1 MAMPKEEL
9 SLHHDEHGVHHSKA
23 REKFSLYNY
32 GIVLCVSCS
41 SLATGMVNGMIN
53 TTLGQPSFLLYFG
66 FLHQTKSNT
75 PLIGTILGVFFA
87 SAIFGCAWASYSSDK
102 IGRKKTVLIAAI
114 ISIVSTALVAG
125 SVHIA
130 MLIIFRGCS
139 GFASGA
145 YMSVGSLLQSELAP
159 PRYRGLMVGLVGV
172 MISFGY
178 VFANWLGVAFYFVEA
193 GGVQWRIPFAICTAP
208 SFLTIFLL
216 PVIPESPRWLVMKN
230 RTDEARA
237 VISKLH
243 GHHDDEGHEFA
254 ELEVKQMV
262 DQISF
267 ENQHQMGWWELLL
280 SKRYRKRFILTII
293 TQSMSQS
300 AGIVVIASYGPT
312 IYASLGF
319 GTVGQLSITA
329 GYVTFGAITATLG
342 TLLIDSLGRV
352 PLLAIGTAIQIALI
366 VVVTPLIVKYAG
378 TAHEAPQ
385 RAIVAMFYIFELG
398 YCMFVEGASYTY
410 VSEMWP
416 AHLRAKG
423 SALGVASIYLV
434 DTIYVEASLY
444 AFVSI
449 GWKFYLVFIVA
460 GVFFLTVFLL
470 LAKETKGKPLEEI
483 AGLFGDQV
491 AAETLENLILT
502 HDTVL
507 EETKEIPKGSVMM
520 SLGMNVPSINAEGS
534 APRTFKQWIIPEE
547 LDSDF
552 PQRAFLM
559 YASLMVA
566 NSCSPYNEED

>member
-1 MAMPKEEL
+1 MTVPKEEL
-9 SLHHDEHGVHHSKA
+9 SPHHDEHLMHLSKA
-23 REKFSLYNY
+23 REKFSFYNY
-32 GIVLCVSCS
+32 GIVLCVSCT

-53 TTLGQPSFLLYFG
+53 TTLGQPSFLVYFG
-66 FLHQTKSNT
+66 FLEQTKSNT
-75 PLIGTILGVFFA
+75 PLIGAILGVFFA
-87 SAIFGCAWASYSSDK
+87 CALFGCAWASYASDK
-102 IGRKKTVLIAAI
+102 IGRKKTVLISAI

-159 PRYRGLMVGLVGV
+159 PRYRGLMVGLVAV
-172 MISFGY
+172 MISLGY
-178 VFANWLGVAFYFVEA
+178 VFANWLGVAFYFVQA
-193 GGVQWRIPFAICTAP
+193 SGVQWRIPIAICTVP

-216 PVIPESPRWLVMKN
+216 PLIPESPRWLVMQD

-243 GHHDDEGHEFA
+243 GHHDEAGHEFA

-267 ENQHQMGWWELLL
+267 EHRNAMGWWELIM
-280 SKRYRKRFILTII
+280 SKRYRRRFILTII

-319 GTVGQLSITA
+319 NTVGQLCITA
-329 GYVTFGAITATLG
+329 GYVTFGALTAILG
-342 TLLIDSLGRV
+342 TLLIDRVGRV
-352 PLLAIGTAIQIALI
+352 PLLAIGTAIQIVLI
-366 VVVTPLIVKYAG
+366 VVVTPLIAKYAG
-378 TAHEAPQ
+378 TSHEAPQ
-385 RAIVAMFYIFELG
+385 QAVVAMFYIFELG
-398 YCMFVEGASYTY
+398 YCMFAEGASYTY

-423 SALGVASIYLV
+423 SALGVASIYFI

-449 GWKFYLVFIVA
+449 GWKFYLVFIAV
-460 GVFFLTVFLL
+460 GVTSLAVFLW

-483 AGLFGDQV
+483 AGLFGDEI
-491 AAETLENLILT
+491 AAETLENLVIA
-502 HDTVL
+502 HDAEV
-507 EETKEIPKGSVMM
+507 EETKEVPKVSK
-520 SLGMNVPSINAEGS
+520 L
-534 APRTFKQWIIPEE
+534 R
-547 LDSDF
+547 D
-552 PQRAFLM
+552 
-559 YASLMVA
+559 
-566 NSCSPYNEED
+566 